1 MRFSCAWGMADH
13 RRLLGPLTRISHGD
27 SLLFIL
33 TSAQVRFYLVDSVP
47 SILVIMC
54 VARNTYAE

>member
-13 RRLLGPLTRISHGD
+13 RRLLGPLARISHGD

-33 TSAQVRFYLVDSVP
+33 TSAQVRFHSVDSMHEFSAFDV
-47 SILVIMC
+47 
-54 VARNTYAE
+54 YY